1 MRDTWNGS
9 GVNSVGMTREF
20 VCRECG
26 WEGEADG
33 STDDNQFVLYAECP
47 NCKGI
52 MEIDLD
58 AERQH
63 EMYFADPHDDYWEE

>member
-1 MRDTWNGS
+1 MRETWIGS
-9 GVNSVGMTREF
+9 GVNSVFMTREF
-20 VCRECG
+20 TCRGCG

-33 STDDNQFVLYAECP
+33 STDDWQAILYAECQ
-47 NCKGI
+47 NCGNI

-63 EMYFADPHDDYWEE
+63 EQYFADPEDDWEN